1 MSKRPRSPG
10 SDATTTSSSP
20 PSSSSDL
27 PPPAKK
33 MNVADPK
40 TWKKHP
46 EPTSKYH
53 YAMICS
59 SNMNRSC
66 AGHLI
71 LLENGIQVSSYGA
84 GAQVK
89 LPGKHSPKIFPFG
102 TTYDEMYKTL
112 EAEDQ
117 EFYTTNEMLSLLDR
131 NRNMKKSPER
141 WQEADVVGKVNVAV
155 CFDDRIF
162 ELVDEDCSNRDGVD
176 YENLH
181 VINIDTKDNPEAAA
195 ISAELAL
202 ELCQRLDKMEELD
215 EDEVPDLISAFEQ
228 EKNITLKHSMHCL

>member
-1 MSKRPRSPG
+1 MSKRPRSP
-10 SDATTTSSSP
+10 SSSETP
-20 PSSSSDL
+20 NPNPS
-27 PPPAKK
+27 KK
-33 MNVADPK
+33 PNNIADPK
-40 TWKKHP
+40 TWKTHP
-46 EPTSKYH
+46 TPNSKYH

-71 LLENGIQVSSYGA
+71 LLQHGLKTTSYGA

-89 LPGKHSPKIFPFG
+89 LPGKHGPRTFPFG
-102 TTYDEMYKTL
+102 TTYDDMYKAL
-112 EAEDQ
+112 ASEDTA
-117 EFYTTNEMLSLLDR
+117 FYTNNEMLALLDR
-131 NRNMKKSPER
+131 NRNIKTGPER
-141 WQEADVVGKVNVAV
+141 WQNADVVGKVNVAI

-181 VINIDTKDNPEAAA
+181 VINIDTKDDPEAAA

-202 ELCQRLDKMEELD
+202 ELCQRLDKMDELD
-215 EDEVPDLISAFEQ
+215 ESEVPDLISSFEK
-228 EKNITLKHSMHCL
+228 EKNISLKHSMHCL